1 MRRRYGCGKWLEARP
16 ALPQTINIAH
26 HPHSS
31 LLQPALPPHMRPS
44 CMLRSV
50 SSSSLDSDSAAQHGA
65 QLQSGPGS
73 SERVSSSG
81 QGDSGGWNSPSGESP
96 HYEYGDPI
104 DYERL
109 ASSASASSSAGHAA
123 VQGTTRTAHR
133 GREGS
138 AQHTSE
144 QQAAL
149 YSRYP
154 DAAYAGA
161 ALTDQASQTDDY
173 DSSCTR
179 AGAAARAAAN
189 TAACAASYPARYHYH
204 QRQVQAQ
211 QQHQQQ
217 LQQAQYMRMDASAA
231 LSASTLRAP
240 ASADA
245 RCEAWRSCSD
255 LSNAGLDHAALD
267 HAADA
272 PSVAPSSAGG
282 ASYNTNAAGRCSAAG
297 SSLDDATQP
306 YLGSLHG
313 TDAVMLSRQAFDAQQ
328 HAYLHSSYHPLPA
341 SSTRALPA
349 SDGSHTLFSESGSV
363 SESEIDSGL
372 QSMEGL
378 SERPTSG
385 SHDDEERRNDAAEVN
400 LWMQSEDDPMPGLRR
415 TQSDSALLLRCITH
429 QLTSGSCICP

>member
-1 MRRRYGCGKWLEARP
+1 
-16 ALPQTINIAH
+16 
-26 HPHSS
+26 
-31 LLQPALPPHMRPS
+31 MRPS

-81 QGDSGGWNSPSGESP
+81 QGDSGGWNLPSGESP
-96 HYEYGDPI
+96 HDEYRDPI

-154 DAAYAGA
+154 DTGYAGA

-173 DSSCTR
+173 DSSYTR

-189 TAACAASYPARYHYH
+189 TAACAASYPARCNYH

-211 QQHQQQ
+211 QQHQQE

-245 RCEAWRSCSD
+245 RCEAWRSSSD

-272 PSVAPSSAGG
+272 PSVASSSAGG

-297 SSLDDATQP
+297 SSLDDAP
-306 YLGSLHG
+306 YHSSLHG

-328 HAYLHSSYHPLPA
+328 RAYLHSSYDPLPA
-341 SSTRALPA
+341 SSTRALAA

-372 QSMEGL
+372 HSMEGL
-378 SERPTSG
+378 SERPASG

-415 TQSDSALLLRCITH
+415 TQSDSALLLRCPTH
-429 QLTSGSCICP
+429 QSSGSCIHP